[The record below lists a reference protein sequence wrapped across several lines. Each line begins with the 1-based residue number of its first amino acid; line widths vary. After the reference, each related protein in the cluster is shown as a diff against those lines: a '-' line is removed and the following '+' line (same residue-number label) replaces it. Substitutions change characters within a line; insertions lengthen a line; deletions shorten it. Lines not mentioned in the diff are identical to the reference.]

1 MLKRW
6 VLMVFAYQSSAIII
20 VINFWNVII
29 TNTQTWM
36 QPSVLKIHELSLIKL
51 ESKMSRHADRVTGEG
66 FVAMTQTR

>member
-20 VINFWNVII
+20 VIDFWNVII

-36 QPSVLKIHELSLIKL
+36 DPFVLKIDELALMKL

-66 FVAMTQTR
+66 FVP